1 MKPVKFQID
10 RESRI
15 PLADQ
20 LERGLRASIS
30 ARQFHAGS
38 RLPSIRQL
46 AADLRISRN
55 TVIEAYDRL
64 VSQGLARSR
73 AGSGYFVEGAAS
85 RASLQGISDLKET
98 ETVTDELWHLFTDQ
112 ANRVKLGCGW
122 LPEAWRESED
132 MAYAI
137 RQTAR
142 RDRAGLFHY
151 GTPLGAQGLRQMLS
165 RRLFALGI
173 DVPVQQI
180 LLTSGASHALDL
192 LIRLLLRP
200 GDTVF
205 VETPGYYNL
214 FGLLKLQGIQMV
226 GIPRTTQGPDVEA
239 LERQAAIHRPKLFF
253 VNGVC
258 HNPTG
263 TCLSPSTAHRIL
275 QLADK
280 HDFQVVEDDIYADFE
295 ADATPRMS
303 ALDQLKR
310 LIYVGSFS
318 KSLSCSLRVGFIAGA
333 PEMIRKLVDVKML
346 TSISSSR
353 FSEEVLTVM
362 LENGSYRRL
371 VERLRRRVERQL
383 AQTSE
388 LVTHAGW
395 QLFFRPSAGM
405 FLWARW
411 PTVEDAADLVCAAQT
426 RGVSFSPGAIF
437 TPDNAT
443 CPWLRINVTYAD
455 DPRAKAFLQA
465 PV

>member
-1 MKPVKFQID
+1 MRSVKIEIERD
-10 RESRI
+10 SGV

-20 LERGLRASIS
+20 VERGVRACIN
-30 ARQFHAGS
+30 AREFPAGS
-38 RLPSIRQL
+38 RLPSIRRL
-46 AADLRISRN
+46 ATDLGVSRN

-64 VSQGLARSR
+64 VSRGLARSR
-73 AGSGYFVEGAAS
+73 AGSGYFVDDAMARAA
-85 RASLQGISDLKET
+85 QGISNPGDA
-98 ETVTDELWHLFTDQ
+98 ETVTDELWHLFNDQ
-112 ANRVKLGCGW
+112 GNRVKLGCGW
-122 LPEAWRESED
+122 LPEAWREGEEL
-132 MAYAI
+132 AYAI

-142 RDRAGLFHY
+142 RDRAGLFDY
-151 GTPLGAQGLRQMLS
+151 GTPLGAPGLRESLC

-173 DVPVQQI
+173 EVPVHQI

-226 GIPRTTQGPDVEA
+226 GIPRTTQGPDVEV
-239 LERQAAIHRPKLFF
+239 LERLLTMHRPKLFF

-263 TCLSPSTAHRIL
+263 TTLAPSPAHRIL
-275 QLADK
+275 QLAEK
-280 HDFQVVEDDIYADFE
+280 HDFHVIEDDIYADFE
-295 ADATPRMS
+295 ADPTPRMS
-303 ALDQLKR
+303 ALDQLR
-310 LIYVGSFS
+310 RVTYVGSFS
-318 KSLSCSLRVGFIAGA
+318 KSVSCSLRVGFIAGA
-333 PEMIRKLVDVKML
+333 PAIIRKLVDVKML

-353 FSEEVLTVM
+353 FAEEVLTVM
-362 LENGSYRRL
+362 LENGSYRKL
-371 VERLRRRVERQL
+371 VERLRRRVEQQL
-383 AQTSE
+383 AETSE

-395 QLFFRPSAGM
+395 ELFFRPSSGM

-411 PTVEDAADLVCAAQT
+411 PSVEDAADLVSAAAT
-426 RGVSFSPGAIF
+426 RGVSFTPGSIF
-437 TPDNAT
+437 TPDVSS

-455 DPRAKAFLQA
+455 DPRAKAFLQT